1 MASKM
6 LMQIQNQSGYNIE
19 NLKFKFHGYVFRTNN
34 EKKMNSGNEI

>member
-6 LMQIQNQSGYNIE
+6 LMQIQNQGSYYIKIF
-19 NLKFKFHGYVFRTNN
+19 KFKFDGYVFRTNS